1 MREITTA
8 IPRMSADELSIHR
21 HSGYVLISYTSG
33 KHNINSLFCSF
44 PLSQEASCDPS
55 ENADLILR
63 GNRSTYP
70 FDSEDNR
77 LLIPWWKKELINF
90 TRKAYEHQKPILGIC
105 LGMQLLMDYSEEFG
119 KHPGLGLLKG
129 GVNKIKTKA
138 KLPQIG
144 WNTVKIIKTNK
155 LTNNIK
161 NNDWF
166 YFVHSYVIRPKNNNQ
181 VFGITEYG
189 KDEFCSIIS
198 YNQVYGVQFHPEKSS
213 QSGLKIYHNFVWNVW
228 PAASG

>member
-1 MREITTA
+1 MSNKIALIDYDAGNLFSVERALRAVKADYQLTDKPSDVSKADKIIVPGVGAFA
-8 IPRMSADELSIHR
+8 IGMQNLAKR
-21 HSGYVLISYTSG
+21 G
-33 KHNINSLFCSF
+33 
-44 PLSQEASCDPS
+44 
-55 ENADLILR
+55 LIL
-63 GNRSTYP
+63 P
-70 FDSEDNR
+70 
-77 LLIPWWKKELINF
+77 IKKAA
-90 TRKAYEHQKPILGIC
+90 KKDKSILGIC

-119 KHPGLGLLKG
+119 KHQGLGLLKG

-144 WNTVKIIKTNK
+144 WNTVKIIKASQ
-155 LTNNIK
+155 LTTKIK

-198 YNQVYGVQFHPEKSS
+198 YNQVYGVQFHPEKSGP
-213 QSGLKIYHNFVWNVW
+213 SGLKIYHNFIWNVR

>member
-1 MREITTA
+1 MSNKIALIDYDAGNLFSVERALRAVKADYQLTDKPSDISKA
-8 IPRMSADELSIHR
+8 DKIIIPGVGAFAVGMKNLTKRD
-21 HSGYVLISYTSG
+21 LISPI
-33 KHNINSLFCSF
+33 K
-44 PLSQEASCDPS
+44 EAVEKD
-55 ENADLILR
+55 
-63 GNRSTYP
+63 
-70 FDSEDNR
+70 
-77 LLIPWWKKELINF
+77 
-90 TRKAYEHQKPILGIC
+90 KPILGIC

-119 KHPGLGLLKG
+119 KHQGLGLLKG

-166 YFVHSYVIRPKNNNQ
+166 YFVHSYVIRPKNNKQ

-189 KDEFCSIIS
+189 KGEFCSIIS
-198 YNQVYGVQFHPEKSS
+198 YNQVYGVQFHPEKSGP
-213 QSGLKIYHNFVWNVW
+213 SGLKIYHNFIWNVR
-228 PAASG
+228 PAASS

>member
-1 MREITTA
+1 MSNKIALIDYDAGNLFSVERALRAVKADYQLTGKPSA
-8 IPRMSADELSIHR
+8 IRGADKIIIPGVGAFAVGMQNMAKR
-21 HSGYVLISYTSG
+21 G
-33 KHNINSLFCSF
+33 
-44 PLSQEASCDPS
+44 
-55 ENADLILR
+55 LIL
-63 GNRSTYP
+63 P
-70 FDSEDNR
+70 
-77 LLIPWWKKELINF
+77 IKE
-90 TRKAYEHQKPILGIC
+90 AVQKGTPILGIC

-119 KHPGLGLLKG
+119 KHQGLGLLKG

-161 NNDWF
+161 KNDWF
-166 YFVHSYVIRPKNNNQ
+166 YFVHSYVIRPKNNKQ

-198 YNQVYGVQFHPEKSS
+198 YNQIYGVQFHPEKSGP
-213 QSGLKIYHNFVWNVW
+213 SGLKIYHNFFWNVR
-228 PAASG
+228 PAASS

>member
-1 MREITTA
+1 MSNKIALIDYDAGNLFSVERALRAVKADYQLTDKPSDVSKADKII
-8 IPRMSADELSIHR
+8 IPGVGAFAVGMQNLAKR
-21 HSGYVLISYTSG
+21 G
-33 KHNINSLFCSF
+33 
-44 PLSQEASCDPS
+44 
-55 ENADLILR
+55 LIL
-63 GNRSTYP
+63 P
-70 FDSEDNR
+70 
-77 LLIPWWKKELINF
+77 IKEAVE
-90 TRKAYEHQKPILGIC
+90 KGKPILGIC

-119 KHPGLGLLKG
+119 KHQGLGLLKG

-144 WNTVKIIKTNK
+144 WNTVKIIKTNQ

-166 YFVHSYVIRPKNNNQ
+166 YFVHSYVIRPKNNKQ

-198 YNQVYGVQFHPEKSS
+198 YNQVYGVQFHPEKSGP
-213 QSGLKIYHNFVWNVW
+213 SGLKIYHNFVGNVR
-228 PAASG
+228 PAASS